1 MSWVTERSTREIN
14 RPFAAVIVKS
24 ASDGRFSVHLRFIA
38 SLKLSF
44 KFSPDDRAVRT
55 MRSGRQGRGRS
66 IDCTGRSGRKWGAK
80 MTSVEIAAGGIEPV
94 HAEDCFSMGMVFSS
108 GAGVP
113 VDLVQAH
120 KWFNIAAM
128 RGHKDAAQLRREIA
142 EQMSDSDIGC
152 AQRAARDWLKA
163 HPQARAPAA
172 TIRVA
177 A

>member
-1 MSWVTERSTREIN
+1 
-14 RPFAAVIVKS
+14 
-24 ASDGRFSVHLRFIA
+24 
-38 SLKLSF
+38 
-44 KFSPDDRAVRT
+44 
-55 MRSGRQGRGRS
+55 
-66 IDCTGRSGRKWGAK
+66 

-94 HAEDCFSMGMVFSS
+94 NAEDCFSMGMAFSS

-142 EQMSDSDIGC
+142 EQMRDSEIGC

-163 HPQARAPAA
+163 HPQASAPAA
-172 TIRVA
+172 AIRVA